1 MDFPDEGMPRNES
14 TAHKVR
20 PTSADIFCY
29 RYLKGAMLRL
39 ICAVSLLLLG
49 LGGCVREL
57 LNSNYLIALSVMMI
71 AIVAAI
77 GVLLSK
83 KMVVNS
89 TIASFCVIISVAAIY
104 HDHRAFNTDLMQ
116 AQSAATVFLVAARP
130 VYGCDYQET
139 SRLQSSALQA
149 CAVGP
154 YGDLGSATQ
163 AFGSAMY
170 FGPVS
175 GTIISGRDALIGGAA
190 ALPACEKV
198 IKELH
203 SRCQGAMDGFDRKL
217 LQFLLE
223 AADR

>member
-1 MDFPDEGMPRNES
+1 MF
-14 TAHKVR
+14 
-20 PTSADIFCY
+20 
-29 RYLKGAMLRL
+29 RL

-57 LNSNYLIALSVMMI
+57 LNSNYLIATSVMMI

-77 GVLLSK
+77 GVLLSQ
-83 KMVVNS
+83 KMVVS
-89 TIASFCVIISVAAIY
+89 SATASFCILISAVAIY

-116 AQSAATVFLVAARP
+116 VQSAATVFLVAARP
-130 VYGCDYQET
+130 VYGCDYEET
-139 SRLQSSALQA
+139 SRLQSSTLQA
-149 CAVGP
+149 CAMGP

-175 GTIISGRDALIGGAA
+175 GTILSGRDALIGDGAA
-190 ALPACEKV
+190 PPTCEKAV
-198 IKELH
+198 KKLH
-203 SRCQGAMDGFDRKL
+203 SHCQGAMDGFDREL

-223 AADR
+223 TAEG